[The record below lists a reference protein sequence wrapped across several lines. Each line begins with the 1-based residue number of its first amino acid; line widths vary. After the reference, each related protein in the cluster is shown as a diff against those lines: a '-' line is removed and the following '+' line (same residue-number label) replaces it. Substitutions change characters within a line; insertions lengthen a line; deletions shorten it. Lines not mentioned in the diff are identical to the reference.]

1 MTHGSSSSSASG
13 RPRPGGVA
21 SSAYRSRSAAPDER
35 VPVRVQAARRRADQ
49 HVTFADAMRPQERGL
64 VGDAD
69 AEPRQV
75 ELVVRHDAGVLGGL
89 PAQERASRTPASF
102 RHALHDRRH
111 ALGHHPPDRQVV
123 QEEQRLG
130 SGADDVVGAH
140 RDQVDADGIQPIG
153 HPRDLELG
161 ADAVGGRGEHAPLPD
176 PEQPREPADLIGD
189 LGASRSGGQV
199 GDQRHGLRGGLGVD
213 AGPPVRVAHGTGQ
226 AVGSCNC
233 SSSTN
238 FPARSGIGTG
248 YSPSK
253 HARQKSSFG
262 DPAARTN
269 ASSER

>member
-1 MTHGSSSSSASG
+1 MSSSAIPLQERG
-13 RPRPGGVA
+13 PH
-21 SSAYRSRSAAPDER
+21 ER

-49 HVTFADAMRPQERGL
+49 HVTFADAMRSQERGL
-64 VGDAD
+64 VHDAD

-89 PAQERASRTPASF
+89 PAQERAARAPASF
-102 RHALHDRRH
+102 RHSLDDRRH

-130 SGADDVVGAH
+130 PGADDVVGAH

-161 ADAVGGRGEHAPLPD
+161 ADAVGGRGEHPPLPD
-176 PEQPREPADLIGD
+176 PEQPREPTDVIGD

-226 AVGSCNC
+226 AVGSCSC

-262 DPAARTN
+262 DPAARTS